1 MTAKNG
7 SAVSP
12 HEAEAPPVDSIAAW
26 SGVVDTRFR
35 PSRDSIEAPAATVP
49 ARPWQPA
56 PSLHPRAS
64 LISFGD
70 VEPITERTGRATDY
84 GSIPAPLEVRDRA
97 VLLRMD
103 GVHAGQVVSL
113 EDGEKSIGRHPG
125 CDIVIDD
132 AGVSRNHAKLTK
144 SGTEFTLTEVSA
156 KNGTLVQGK
165 PVETQVQLLDG
176 DYVQLGPRVAFRF
189 SLVDEKQEKLLHRLY
204 ESSNRDSLTNAYN
217 RKHFDERLVSEIAYA
232 HRHESKMGL
241 IVFDIDYFKKVN
253 DTKGHAAGDTVLR
266 HVAGLAMSRL
276 RTEDLFARIGG
287 EEFAILLRGVDL
299 AATTRLA
306 ERLRTM
312 ISARPALFE
321 GNYVPVT
328 VSLGCAALPCAQS
341 PTAEELVRRAD
352 ERLYRAKTGGRNRVC
367 AS

>member
-1 MTAKNG
+1 M
-7 SAVSP
+7 S
-12 HEAEAPPVDSIAAW
+12 
-26 SGVVDTRFR
+26 
-35 PSRDSIEAPAATVP
+35 APAATVP

-56 PSLHPRAS
+56 RSIPPRPS

-70 VEPITERTGRATDY
+70 TEPITERTARTTDY

-103 GVHAGQVVSL
+103 GVHAGQVISL
-113 EDGEKSIGRHPG
+113 CDGEMSVGRHPG
-125 CDIVIDD
+125 SDVVLDD
-132 AGVSRNHAKLTK
+132 SGVSRNHAKLVK
-144 SGTEFTLTEVSA
+144 SGNNFILMEVSA
-156 KNGTLVQGK
+156 RNGTLVQGK
-165 PVETQVQLLDG
+165 PVESEIILSDG

-189 SLVDEKQEKLLHRLY
+189 SLVDEKQESLLHRLY

-217 RKHFDERLVSEIAYA
+217 RKHFDERLVSELAYA
-232 HRHESKMGL
+232 QRHEGKLAL

-253 DTKGHAAGDTVLR
+253 DTKGHPAGDAVLR

-276 RTEDLFARIGG
+276 RSEDLFARIGG

-299 AATTRLA
+299 PAAARLA

-321 GNYVPVT
+321 GHYVPVT
-328 VSLGCAALPCAQS
+328 VSLGCAAIPCPSA

-352 ERLYRAKTGGRNRVC
+352 ERLYRAKTEGRNRVC
-367 AS
+367 SS